1 MIHTTLKLSL
11 TLLHIWPAYTVL
23 NVSVLHFSVVLWLF
37 WKLLTKHPGRLKAA
51 DADPTISSIADL
63 VESNQN
69 PSRFCIYCEVRKLHS
84 KWKVLVCVH
93 WYFFF
98 LDKSFW
104 LENTELHFF
113 FSLCMI
119 SADFILFFYIMLAVP
134 SGQLQALSPVW
145 PLCHGLRSPLPFPKP
160 LCGPEQPPCL
170 FTLRP
175 GHDSGPALFRQHCWI
190 LPSLEVRSGEE
201 LELELSSNERSL
213 GAPAS
218 HHQCPRYSV
227 GDLAALWAV

>member
-1 MIHTTLKLSL
+1 MEGFGLCSL
-11 TLLHIWPAYTVL
+11 VFL
-23 NVSVLHFSVVLWLF
+23 FSWQVILIRKYW
-37 WKLLTKHPGRLKAA
+37 
-51 DADPTISSIADL
+51 IA
-63 VESNQN
+63 
-69 PSRFCIYCEVRKLHS
+69 
-84 KWKVLVCVH
+84 
-93 WYFFF
+93 
-98 LDKSFW
+98 
-104 LENTELHFF
+104 F
-113 FSLCMI
+113 FSHFVCIPLI

-175 GHDSGPALFRQHCWI
+175 GHDSGSALFRQHCWI

-201 LELELSSNERSL
+201 LSSNERSL

-218 HHQCPRYSV
+218 HHQCPRYPV